1 MWVIVFPFQVGGLIF
16 IFLKIPFLS
25 PWFLVVKFCKIVKKG
40 SLKGFCNFRVAI
52 YIWLDFNHH
61 LN

>member
-1 MWVIVFPFQVGGLIF
+1 
-16 IFLKIPFLS
+16 LS